1 MLQQEEKMHKLCD
14 SRNDLAFPITLIQTG
29 KNQFSVIY
37 GEQEKHKL
45 SYSDAAHEYGS
56 CILHALTCDGKIDNG

>member
-1 MLQQEEKMHKLCD
+1 MRKLCD

-37 GEQEKHKL
+37 GEQEKHDL
-45 SYSDAAHEYGS
+45 TYSDAAHEYGV
-56 CILHALTCDGKIDNG
+56 CVMHALACDGKVIND